1 MHLKKTK
8 RNGRVYLS
16 VVQNYR
22 EGGTTKTRTIETIG
36 YADAYADEFADPLA
50 HFEAYVAELNARRRA
65 QRAPIEFAFPRECT
79 IDANHTESA
88 RWGAAIALAYLDAL
102 EAKRGIP
109 RPADES
115 EARDA
120 CDVRNACGIQ
130 GAGTARSARNAVKK
144 KGRNGTAATPS
155 EQNPAPSRSDASA
168 ARRALEVFAAERML
182 HASPKH
188 ETWERRDSFPRP
200 CDFPIDEAYRVL
212 PVIAANDERIARTM
226 RAAYERIRP
235 DHAPLACAYVVLGTF
250 VFDDTDDVDSARRQQ
265 ARGQTAVGLA
275 MVLDEDGIPAGYR
288 LIEADPDEAALCAL
302 AADVKATLGA
312 RRIVVVAGRLSRAV
326 AAMKALAAAGD
337 GFIMHRSLETA
348 VEDMR
353 HWAADE
359 KGYTT
364 SRSGNYRI
372 KSRVRTATVEIH
384 EVGRSIT
391 GTHDDGRHKAAPSGG
406 AAPQRPFADS
416 IDATGGGRARGNL
429 KRSAKGSDAMPG
441 EKPAKAEGRLGRE
454 TSSIR
459 VRVRDIVFWG
469 RDYALR
475 RQGGRPDAESDELDG
490 YACIVTSETGLGAP
504 EVFHLYRELWRLAE
518 PFQVLESDFSPS
530 PYPTPRDEHIRAHF
544 AICYA
549 AFFAM
554 RLMRSDLHWRYNAA
568 QVADA
573 LMRMEGGHLAEN
585 WFLFGYRSPVSD
597 AIEQA
602 AGVNA
607 ALRLRTK
614 QDIRE
619 GIAQAR
625 RRIRREEAN
634 PES

>member
-8 RNGRVYLS
+8 RNGRIYLS

-22 EGGTTKTRTIETIG
+22 ESGTTKTRTIETIG

-50 HFEAYVAELNARRRA
+50 HFEAYVAELNAQRRA
-65 QRAPIEFAFPRECT
+65 HQAPIEFAFPRECT
-79 IDANHTESA
+79 IDANRTESA

-109 RPADES
+109 APANKPDT
-115 EARDA
+115 
-120 CDVRNACGIQ
+120 G
-130 GAGTARSARNAVKK
+130 SARNARRRKHH
-144 KGRNGTAATPS
+144 GNGAAPALPQAQEPS
-155 EQNPAPSRSDASA
+155 QSDAAA
-168 ARRALEVFAAERML
+168 ARRTLEVFATERVL

-188 ETWERRDSFPRP
+188 ETWERRDSFPRS
-200 CDFPIDEAYRVL
+200 CNFPIDEAYRTL
-212 PVIAANDERIARTM
+212 SVIAANDERIARTM

-250 VFDDTDDVDSARRQQ
+250 VFDDTDDVDSVQGRQN
-265 ARGQTAVGLA
+265 RGQAAIGLA
-275 MVLDEDGIPAGYR
+275 MVLDESGIPAGYR
-288 LIEADPDEAALCAL
+288 LIDADPDEAAVSAL
-302 AADVKATLGA
+302 AAGIKETLGA
-312 RRIVVVAGRLSRAV
+312 QRIVVVAGRLSRSV
-326 AAMKALAAAGD
+326 AIMKSLAIAGD

-372 KSRVRTATVEIH
+372 KSRVRTATIKMKKDQESGAMVPDDEKGESTAYRIGLEPQGAFKGGIALEGVDLPH
-384 EVGRSIT
+384 ETKDSNVSL
-391 GTHDDGRHKAAPSGG
+391 KA
-406 AAPQRPFADS
+406 
-416 IDATGGGRARGNL
+416 
-429 KRSAKGSDAMPG
+429 
-441 EKPAKAEGRLGRE
+441 KPADAKRRPRQEA
-454 TSSIR
+454 SSIR

-475 RQGGRPDAESDELDG
+475 RQGGRSDTETSTLDG
-490 YACIVTSETGLGAP
+490 YACIVTSELDLKAP

-573 LMRMEGGHLAEN
+573 LIRMEGGHLAEN

-602 AGVNA
+602 AGVDA
-607 ALRLRTK
+607 ARRLRTK

-625 RRIRREEAN
+625 RHIRKDEAE
-634 PES
+634 PEG

>member
-36 YADAYADEFADPLA
+36 YADAYADEFADPIA
-50 HFEAYVAELNARRRA
+50 HFEAYVARLNAQQQA
-65 QRAPIEFAFPRECT
+65 HQAPIEFAFPRECT
-79 IDANHTESA
+79 IDANRTESA
-88 RWGAAIALAYLDAL
+88 RWGAALALAYLDAL

-109 RPADES
+109 RPTSAPES
-115 EARDA
+115 QSSRDTQNARGP
-120 CDVRNACGIQ
+120 RRRG
-130 GAGTARSARNAVKK
+130 GAAARAQA
-144 KGRNGTAATPS
+144 
-155 EQNPAPSRSDASA
+155 QNPSRNDAAA
-168 ARRALEVFAAERML
+168 ARRALEVFATERML

-200 CDFPIDEAYRVL
+200 CNFPIDEAYRVL
-212 PVIAANDERIARTM
+212 PIIASNDEHIARTM

-250 VFDDTDDVDSARRQQ
+250 VFDDTDDVDPAQGRQS
-265 ARGQTAVGLA
+265 RGQVAVCLA

-288 LIEADPDEAALCAL
+288 LIEADPDEMAVCAL
-302 AADVKATLGA
+302 AADVKQTLGA
-312 RRIVVVAGRLSRAV
+312 QRVVVVAGRLSRSV
-326 AAMKALAAAGD
+326 AIMKSLAIAGD

-372 KSRVRTATVEIH
+372 KSRVRTATVAIREGQSTNEEAQEGEKDKSATVRHDFDPQGFPADNTPANIDRSH
-384 EVGRSIT
+384 EA
-391 GTHDDGRHKAAPSGG
+391 KNGG
-406 AAPQRPFADS
+406 AKQ
-416 IDATGGGRARGNL
+416 GV
-429 KRSAKGSDAMPG
+429 
-441 EKPAKAEGRLGRE
+441 KPARAKKRPCHED
-454 TSSIR
+454 SSIR

-475 RQGGRPDAESDELDG
+475 RQGGRPNSETDALEG
-490 YACIVTSETGLGAP
+490 YACIVTSEIGLGAP

-530 PYPTPRDEHIRAHF
+530 PYPTPHDEHIRAHF

-573 LMRMEGGHLAEN
+573 LMRMEGGYLAEN

-602 AGVNA
+602 AGVDA
-607 ALRLRTK
+607 ARRLRTR

-625 RRIRREEAN
+625 RHIKREEGKRRADDR
-634 PES
+634 P